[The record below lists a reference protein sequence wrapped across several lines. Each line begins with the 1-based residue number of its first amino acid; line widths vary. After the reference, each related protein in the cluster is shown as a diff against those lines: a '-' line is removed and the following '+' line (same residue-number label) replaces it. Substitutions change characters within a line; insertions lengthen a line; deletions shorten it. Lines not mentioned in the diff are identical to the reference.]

1 MPFRNPLP
9 PNFLFDYFSMT
20 CNTSGVLGNPLSNDK
35 EIGCFTE
42 RHQEKCSDLCDLK
55 DKLPKMRRQR
65 PEQRLMEGKKKSPAL
80 RRSRLE
86 SRLFKSRKGSFLGPA
101 GQALNFIIRVSGEKD
116 SGSLLPARND

>member
-86 SRLFKSRKGSFLGPA
+86 SRLFKSRKGSFSGTCWPGPEFYYSCFGRKGFRFSLA
-101 GQALNFIIRVSGEKD
+101 GEK
-116 SGSLLPARND
+116 